1 MKKYKVI
8 AFLVLIGVVVMWGLA
23 PVASKAIFNAENPA
37 YSPGLLVAI
46 RGLLAIIVLGAF
58 INKGFKKINKSYLL
72 TAIPA
77 GFILAMAYIFQFTGL
92 KYIDA
97 TSKNAFLEN
106 ISCVTIP
113 VFMFIFVREKPTW
126 YNILAALICVV
137 GSIFLIGNG
146 FTILHFFD
154 NVTFLG
160 DGLSAIGGLF
170 FGLDIAFTKVY
181 CKDKDP
187 LLYVFLQLCVLTIV
201 CFAYTFIFEGAIFH
215 TIAFSID
222 WLSVLEV
229 LFLGIVCTALCWV
242 ARAWAMKYIDALTV
256 SLLVPLSAVVATTLS
271 IAFQMETFNLN
282 LLVGGLIIL
291 LSIAVSAIFYYR
303 KECRSKN
310 INNEQVD
317 TLEVNNDE
325 PHQS

>member
-1 MKKYKVI
+1 MKRYKVV
-8 AFLVLIGVVVMWGLA
+8 AFLVLIGVVLMWGVA

-37 YSPGLLVAI
+37 YSPGMLIAL
-46 RGLLAIIVLGAF
+46 RGLFAIIAMAAF

-92 KYIDA
+92 KYTDP
-97 TSKNAFLEN
+97 SKNAFLEN
-106 ISCVTIP
+106 ISCITIP
-113 VFMFIFVREKPTW
+113 IFMFVFVREKPTW
-126 YNILAALICVV
+126 YSVVAAIICVI

-146 FTILHFFD
+146 FAILHFFD

-187 LLYVFLQLCVLTIV
+187 ILYVFLQLCVLTIV
-201 CFAYTFIFEGAIFH
+201 CFAYTFIFEGAVFH
-215 TIAFSID
+215 TLAFSID

-271 IAFQMETFNLN
+271 IAFQMEEFNLN
-282 LLVGGLIIL
+282 LLIGGLIIL
-291 LSIAVSAIFYYR
+291 LSIAVSAIFDYR
-303 KECRSKN
+303 KECKSKN
-310 INNEQVD
+310 IDNEQINAE
-317 TLEVNNDE
+317 EVIQDE